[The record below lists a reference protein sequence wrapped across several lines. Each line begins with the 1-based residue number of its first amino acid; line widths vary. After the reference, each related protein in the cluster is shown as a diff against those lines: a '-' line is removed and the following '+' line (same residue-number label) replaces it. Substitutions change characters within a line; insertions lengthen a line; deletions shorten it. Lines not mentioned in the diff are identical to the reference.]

1 VGQIPVRGA
10 IVSGETILVV
20 DDNLENTRFMV
31 DYLLTPSGYAPMVA
45 TDGRHGL
52 ETALAKRP
60 DLIILDFRLPE
71 MSGIEVLRALREKQC
86 DIPIIFL
93 TAYGSEE
100 DIVTCFRLGV
110 KDYFSKPFDVQ
121 QMLATIERVLGERR
135 QQEQQVLRQRELE
148 EYIKELGTLYGSSV
162 ERVLNRTVEA
172 AVAITGAEE
181 GYLLLVDK
189 DTDELYMR
197 SALNLGERFATGFR
211 LRMDDSIA
219 GRVVRTGEPV
229 RHNYLDDF
237 DRFKVKT
244 DYLVKALLNVPLCA
258 KEKVIGVLG
267 VDNKHSAKTFS
278 RSDQDLL
285 SSLGEH
291 AATAIENASLYEQT
305 HRALAQQVQVL
316 STMQDVARELNG
328 IMDIGRI
335 ASLVLS
341 CAHRMTS
348 AEAGLIGVR
357 GEDGVNWVGRGYIA
371 SALEGGSW
379 QPGWRVGLIGQAT
392 RSGQSVLV
400 GDVLAAPDGKHTL
413 PETRSQVVVPIR
425 RGDQVIGIM
434 DLESSMPNAFSED
447 NQRLLLALADQA
459 AVAVENTR
467 LFDIVVGEQRKNRFI
482 LNSIADGVYTVDC
495 DLRILTFN
503 PAAERI
509 MGWREAE
516 VRDKLCS
523 EVFRDVG
530 DDGPGHQTRLIQQ
543 VLESGQ
549 PVTSDP
555 STPAIF
561 GHNGRELFIS
571 SSVSPLRNRENR
583 VVGGVVA
590 FRDVSVEREFDR
602 LKSDF
607 VSMVSH
613 ELRSPLASL
622 NAAIELVSRS
632 SPDAALP
639 QRTLDIARANVERLT
654 CLIEDILNVSQIE
667 AGQIKVQQEPLT
679 LLPIVRRVI
688 RGARAHAGCRKIVL
702 KAPGAVPFVMADRS
716 KVEIVLNNLLTNAI
730 SYSPDGSRIM
740 VRITNPTA
748 DELVISV
755 IDEGIGIPEQH
766 LNRIFDRFYQ
776 VDASDGRKVYG
787 RGLGL
792 YICRRLL
799 ELQGGRIWVESKEGH
814 GSCFGFTLS
823 IVRES
828 EVAPEDHVPASREG

>member
-1 VGQIPVRGA
+1 M
-10 IVSGETILVV
+10 SGETILVV

-31 DYLLTPSGYAPMVA
+31 DYLLAPSGYAPMVA
-45 TDGRHGL
+45 TDGRQGL
-52 ETALAKRP
+52 EIALAKRP

-86 DIPIIFL
+86 DIPVVFL

-121 QMLATIERVLGERR
+121 QMLATIERVLGERK

-148 EYIKELGTLYGSSV
+148 EYVKELGTLYGSSL

-172 AVAITGAEE
+172 AVAITSAEE

-219 GRVVRTGEPV
+219 GRVARTGEPV
-229 RHNYLDDF
+229 RYNYLDDF

-244 DYLVKALLNVPLCA
+244 GYLVKSLLNIPLRA

-267 VDNKHSAKTFS
+267 VDNKNSARMFS
-278 RSDQDLL
+278 RADQDLL

-305 HRALAQQVQVL
+305 HRALAQQLQEL
-316 STMQDVARELNG
+316 STMQDVARDLNG
-328 IMDIGRI
+328 IMDISQI
-335 ASLVLS
+335 ANLVLS
-341 CAHRMTS
+341 CAHRMTL
-348 AEAGLIGVR
+348 ADAGLIGLR
-357 GEDGVNWVGRGYIA
+357 GEDGVNWIGRGYLA
-371 SALEGGSW
+371 SALESQLWKPDWGT
-379 QPGWRVGLIGQAT
+379 GLIGQVT
-392 RSGQSVLV
+392 STGQSVLV
-400 GDVLAAPDGKHTL
+400 DDVLDQPEGQRTM
-413 PETRSQVVVPIR
+413 PETRSQVVVPIH
-425 RGDQVIGIM
+425 RGDEVIGVV
-434 DLESSMPNAFSED
+434 DLESSRPKAFSESS
-447 NQRLLLALADQA
+447 QRLLLALADQA

-467 LFDIVVGEQRKNRFI
+467 LFDMVVGEQRKNRFI

-495 DLRILTFN
+495 SLRILTFN

-509 MGWREAE
+509 MGWREE
-516 VRDKLCS
+516 DVRGKLCS

-530 DDGPGHQTRLIQQ
+530 DDGPGHQARLIRQ
-543 VLESGQ
+543 VLEKGQ
-549 PVTSDP
+549 PISSDP
-555 STPAIF
+555 GAPAIY
-561 GHNGRELFIS
+561 GRDGREVFIS
-571 SSVSPLRNRENR
+571 SSVSPLRNRESR

-622 NAAIELVSRS
+622 NAAIELVLRS

-639 QRTLDIARANVERLT
+639 PRTLDIAQANVRRLAW
-654 CLIEDILNVSQIE
+654 LIEDIVNVSQID
-667 AGQIKVQQEPLT
+667 AGQIRVQQEPLT
-679 LLPIVRRVI
+679 LLPIVRRVV
-688 RGARAHAGCRKIVL
+688 RGAREYAGARKIVL
-702 KAPGAVPFVMADRS
+702 KVPNSLPFAMADRS
-716 KVEIVLNNLLTNAI
+716 KVEMVLNNLLTNAI
-730 SYSPDGSRIM
+730 SYSPDASRVM
-740 VRITNPTA
+740 VRIADPAT
-748 DELVISV
+748 DELVVSV

-766 LNRIFDRFYQ
+766 LARVFDRFYQ

-792 YICRRLL
+792 YICKRLL

-814 GSCFGFTLS
+814 GSCFSFTLPV
-823 IVRES
+823 VRDCEA
-828 EVAPEDHVPASREG
+828 APEDRLAEAREA